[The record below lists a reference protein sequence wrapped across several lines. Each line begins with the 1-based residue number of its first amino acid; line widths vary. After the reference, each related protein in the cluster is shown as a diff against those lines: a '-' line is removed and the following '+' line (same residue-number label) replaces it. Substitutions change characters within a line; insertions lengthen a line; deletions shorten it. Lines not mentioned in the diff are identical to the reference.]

1 MTLDKIIEKA
11 YQLIYRR
18 RVEQIEEGVYNVVGE
33 HGTYTVVRGLD
44 GSITCNCLGFA
55 SRKKCSH
62 SLAVIMLSNPHLLR
76 SIERELRKEDRWR
89 KAKR

>member
-11 YQLIYRR
+11 YYLIYGR
-18 RVEQIEEGVYNVVGE
+18 RVEQIEEGIYNVVGE
-33 HGTYTVVRGLD
+33 HGTYTVVRSLD
-44 GSITCNCLGFA
+44 GSVTCNCPGFT

-62 SLAVIMLSNPHLLR
+62 SLAVILLNNPHLLR
-76 SIERELRKEDRWR
+76 SIERELKREEKSR

>member
-11 YQLIYRR
+11 YYLIYGR
-18 RVEQIEEGVYNVVGE
+18 RVEQIEEGIYNVVGE
-33 HGTYTVVRGLD
+33 HGTYTVVRSLD
-44 GSITCNCLGFA
+44 GSITCNCPGFA

-62 SLAVIMLSNPHLLR
+62 SLAVILLNNPHLLR
-76 SIERELRKEDRWR
+76 SIEKELKREEKGR